1 MKQKHK
7 PKNKKTPLTELKR
20 GVGKG
25 KYQDKQTITKAKR

>member
-20 GVGKG
+20 SVSKG
-25 KYQDKQTITKAKR
+25 KYQDKQTVAKAKR